1 MIFQCQFQEDS
12 RGEEADEYSSHNVD
26 FAMYLYISL
35 NHSIGKFKDQAGK
48 VGDVKGISSIK
59 SIIDNLMTNQFISG
73 YATKQQP
80 YC

>member
-48 VGDVKGISSIK
+48 VGDVKGI
-59 SIIDNLMTNQFISG
+59 
-73 YATKQQP
+73 
-80 YC
+80 